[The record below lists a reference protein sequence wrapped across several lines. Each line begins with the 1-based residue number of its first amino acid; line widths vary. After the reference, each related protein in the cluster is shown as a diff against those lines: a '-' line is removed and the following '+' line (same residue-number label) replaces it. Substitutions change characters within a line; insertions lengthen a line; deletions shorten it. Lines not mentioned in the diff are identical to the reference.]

1 MADENRKYK
10 EYRSEPTLTAFSE
23 SATCSGSGVILK
35 KVSKMTNT
43 NLIQKQNQSLTINDL
58 QVIEDEPR
66 IKDVVLGERLGFSRS
81 NSARVII
88 SRNIE
93 ELQGF
98 GTLHQIDATEKVG
111 CVNRKVKAY
120 YLNEAQALLL
130 CMFSRTAKA
139 AQVRKELI
147 DVYMAYRTR
156 GLAKVRE
163 HYRQISAPALPKPL
177 HSFAP
182 NVKNCQLFSI
192 NNQQVKKTLEL
203 GEIAVAVTVDEFAGA
218 GIYAINRMD
227 GKRELYRCIER
238 MDGKIRL
245 MRDNGDPELCASQK
259 EFNAL
264 NKSKVVSVF
273 KCLDLQTE
281 GFKELQKYLFKT
293 PKPRKT
299 ATKGA

>member
-1 MADENRKYK
+1 
-10 EYRSEPTLTAFSE
+10 
-23 SATCSGSGVILK
+23 
-35 KVSKMTNT
+35 MTNT

-66 IKDVVLGERLGFSRS
+66 IKDIVLGERLGFTR
-81 NSARVII
+81 AVKIKDII
-88 SRNIE
+88 ERNIQ

-98 GTLHQIDATEKVG
+98 GSCPQTGETMKVG
-111 CVNRKVKAY
+111 CVMRKVKTY

-163 HYRQISAPALPKPL
+163 HYRQIVAPAKPQPL

-182 NVKNCQLFSI
+182 NVKNCQIFSI
-192 NNQQVKKTLEL
+192 SNKQVSKTLEL
-203 GEIAVAVTVDEFAGA
+203 GEIAVAVPVDEFAGA
-218 GIYAINRMD
+218 GIYAVNCID
-227 GKRELYRCIER
+227 GRREFYRCIR
-238 MDGKIRL
+238 KMDGRIKL
-245 MRDNGDPELCASQK
+245 MRDNGDPELSASDT

-264 NKSKVVSVF
+264 NKSKIVSVF
-273 KCLDLQTE
+273 KCLDLETE
-281 GFKELQKYLFKT
+281 GFKELQKFLFKT
-293 PKPRKT
+293 PKPKKVL
-299 ATKGA
+299 AKGV